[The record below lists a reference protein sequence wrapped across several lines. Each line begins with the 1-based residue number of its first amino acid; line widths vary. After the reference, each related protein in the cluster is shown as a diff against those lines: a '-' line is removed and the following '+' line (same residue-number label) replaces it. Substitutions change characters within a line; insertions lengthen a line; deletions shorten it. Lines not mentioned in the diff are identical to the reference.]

1 MKFTLNVV
9 MRARSPLSVGPTA
22 SRAWLSRLAG
32 LSTLGTVWLAGCA
45 AIPPDTTASKA
56 TPTATATAAAPNAAT
71 PSTAS
76 MSAAAAK
83 PPAAAVTAGAAPT
96 TAAAPAGAAPTP
108 TPPGGAAGLPPGAA
122 RPDPTALR
130 PFAEVSRDAKA
141 SEGFFPLWRKDERV
155 WIEIPRDRLGQP
167 FLMTFNFSNSLGE
180 RGLYASQMGRS
191 LMVRWERVGNQV
203 QLIALNNQF
212 RATGGGAAATAQ
224 AFSPSLLAYGA
235 AASADHPQRKSF
247 LVDAAML
254 IGDLPGLSTRLEAA
268 FRLPYAPDRANSY
281 VESTRAD
288 KTVSVITV
296 RMHYATARIPA
307 PPPPMATPSPIPA
320 PTPPQTTPDPRSMFF
335 SVVYNFRAL
344 PETPM
349 AIRKADPRVGHF
361 TTSYTDL
368 SDDLRPNP
376 KTHMVNRWR
385 LEKKDPA
392 AALSEPV
399 QPIVYWLDKNIPPK
413 YRKSVE
419 AGILEWNKAF
429 ERIGF
434 KNAIVARQQP
444 DDASW
449 DNMDATHASVRW
461 FVGSDVGFAI
471 GPSHTDPRTGEIL
484 DADIGMSDVF
494 GRGARR
500 LVVED
505 MTASGGTPDFAQRVH
520 LHDAGAQVC
529 SYADHAAQEMSFALD
544 LLAARGDIEP
554 DSPQADAFVQAQI
567 KDTIMHEVGHTLGF
581 KHNFRASTTVT
592 RAQLR
597 DPEFTRTRGISGSV
611 MDYNAYNLSLPGE
624 TVGAPNNTTLG
635 AYDYWAVEYAYK
647 PITASNEA
655 AELARIAARS
665 TEPALSF
672 ADDADAGGFGPNEG
686 LDPYVNRFDLG
697 DDPLAYYQRR
707 MALSK
712 ELWVRVQSR
721 TPKAGED
728 SQRQRRSL
736 LSGFRQ
742 LRDLPSLAAKFVGGM
757 HTERDLPG
765 TTGRPNFR
773 PVDPAKQREALKF
786 LSQEVLSVDSFRFR
800 PEFLASL
807 APDYIEWDRSGPV
820 SIPALV
826 LQLQTQALDRL
837 MSAGTA
843 SRLLDLP
850 LLTPAA
856 QSKGL
861 ISLSEVYGTLQS
873 AVWSEL
879 SSGKEIERM
888 RRNLQREHL
897 KRLQTLLTRGSPTLP
912 PDALS
917 LARFHAQKLQAELQG
932 AVKTGKGSV
941 EMQAH
946 LRDSLGTLTEALR
959 ATMQRM

>member
-9 MRARSPLSVGPTA
+9 MRAWAPHSAVLS
-22 SRAWLSRLAG
+22 S
-32 LSTLGTVWLAGCA
+32 LGVALLAGCA
-45 AIPPDTTASKA
+45 ATPADTA
-56 TPTATATAAAPNAAT
+56 ATAKAA
-71 PSTAS
+71 
-76 MSAAAAK
+76 
-83 PPAAAVTAGAAPT
+83 PPAAAASPVAPSTPAAT
-96 TAAAPAGAAPTP
+96 RAAAATPAAAPTP
-108 TPPGGAAGLPPGAA
+108 AKAAAPSGAAPAAPTAAPTAAAAAGPAGMPAGAA

-141 SEGFFPLWRKDERV
+141 AEGYFPLWRKDDKV
-155 WIEIPRDRLGQP
+155 WIEIPRDSLGKP

-191 LMVRWERVGNQV
+191 LMVQWERVGTQV
-203 QLIALNNQF
+203 QLMALNNQF
-212 RATGGGAAATAQ
+212 RATGGGALATAQ
-224 AFSPSLLAYGA
+224 AFSPSLLASGA

-254 IGDLPGLSTRLEAA
+254 IGDLPGLSTRLEGA

-281 VESTRAD
+281 IESIRAD

-296 RMHYATARIPA
+296 RMHYATPRIPA
-307 PPPPMATPSPIPA
+307 PPPPSAMPSPVPA

-368 SDDLRPNP
+368 SDDLQPNP
-376 KTHMVNRWR
+376 KKHMVNRWR
-385 LEKKDPA
+385 LEKKDPT

-413 YRKSVE
+413 YRQSVE

-444 DDASW
+444 NDATW

-505 MTASGGTPDFAQRVH
+505 MTASSETPDFAQRVH
-520 LHDAGAQVC
+520 LHAGGAQVC
-529 SYADHAAQEMSFALD
+529 HYADQAAQEMSFAMD
-544 LLAARGDIEP
+544 LLTARGDIEP
-554 DSPQADAFVQAQI
+554 DSPQAEAFVQAQI

-581 KHNFRASTTVT
+581 KHNFRASTTIS

-597 DPEFTRTRGISGSV
+597 DPEFTRNRGISGSV

-647 PITASNEA
+647 PLSANEEA
-655 AELARIAARS
+655 TELARIAARS
-665 TEPALSF
+665 TEPALAF

-712 ELWVRVQSR
+712 ELWARVQSR
-721 TPKAGED
+721 SPKAGED

-757 HTERDLPG
+757 HIERDLPG
-765 TTGRPNFR
+765 TTRRPNYR
-773 PVDPAKQREALKF
+773 PVDPAKQREALRF

-912 PDALS
+912 ADALS
-917 LARFHAQKLQAELQG
+917 LARFHAHKLQTELQG
-932 AVKTGKGSV
+932 AVKAGKGSV

-946 LRDSLGTLTEALR
+946 LRDSLAALTEALR